1 MTYIFYTNNK
11 NIFKK
16 KKVELSFV
24 KELNIRLMH

>member
-16 KKVELSFV
+16 KKVELSFF